1 MKGLKSKQTPSHVR
15 PKEFLVV
22 TNNHVVSLS
31 INDSHN
37 EIAYRDRLKVSIYL
51 KNRPWVYP

>member
-15 PKEFLVV
+15 PKEFLAV

-31 INDSHN
+31 INDNHN
-37 EIAYRDRLKVSIYL
+37 EIAYRDRLKVSI
-51 KNRPWVYP
+51 